1 MVKNSYYFVVGIF
14 FLVIIIPIIG
24 LFYKFEFDLV
34 YFKTF
39 FQSKYNIRI
48 IYVSFIQAFLS
59 SIISCIIAIPFAL
72 SLFRQ
77 KKSRINKLLIS
88 LSGYSFVLPPILIVY
103 SVIGIYGL
111 NDTINVLKNNAIPPY
126 QHKIVVIIYITL

>member
-1 MVKNSYYFVVGIF
+1 MDRGVVKCNIGSLVKNSYYFVVGIF
-14 FLVIIIPIIG
+14 FLIIVIPIIG
-24 LFYKFEFDLV
+24 LFNKFDFDLV
-34 YFKTF
+34 YFITF

-77 KKSRINKLLIS
+77 KKNRINKLLIS
-88 LSGYSFVLPPILIVY
+88 LSGYTFVLPPILIVY
-103 SVIGIYGL
+103 SFIGIYVL
-111 NDTINVLKNNAIPPY
+111 NGILNIGILEDKKY
-126 QHKIVVIIYITL
+126 

>member
-1 MVKNSYYFVVGIF
+1 MVKNSYYLVVGIF

-24 LFYKFEFDLV
+24 LFYKFEFDLD

-39 FQSKYNIRI
+39 FKSKYNIRI

-77 KKSRINKLLIS
+77 KKVELIN
-88 LSGYSFVLPPILIVY
+88 Y
-103 SVIGIYGL
+103 
-111 NDTINVLKNNAIPPY
+111 
-126 QHKIVVIIYITL
+126 